1 MITPLGENSH
11 ARDIHL
17 VINHGEELPYAENQ
31 VEFMRVTSFHIDDI
45 KEPETGCYVVYC
57 YELA

>member
-1 MITPLGENSH
+1 M
-11 ARDIHL
+11 

-31 VEFMRVTSFHIDDI
+31 VEFMRGTSFHIDDI
-45 KEPETGCYVVYC
+45 KEPETGYYVVYC